1 MKKGALIVI
10 LATVFLW
17 GSHALGQREELSLHP
32 VGGSVYV
39 MTGAGCNVV
48 FRATDEGVLVADSGE
63 KPALADKVIAKIR
76 EVSDKPIRY
85 LVFTHYHHIVG
96 AEGFPQSA
104 IVIAHA
110 RTRDNIPLYRKTLS
124 ELFEK
129 NIGELE
135 EKAARLTSEKNPDLE
150 KVETQINL
158 RKKQLEGIK
167 QQTDVL
173 PQLTFDRSITIFLGG
188 QRVELLYF
196 GPGHT
201 DGDVLVYF
209 PEEKVLYVGDLLYT
223 NGWVPRLDGDAGA
236 SVDGWL
242 EILGRVAEMDV
253 DTIVPGHG
261 EAVGKE
267 GFIKISKV
275 FSEYLIDLKAEVKK
289 YIEQGS
295 SLEEMKKNLKLPK
308 YQHMGMAEVLL
319 PYNIEGAYRE
329 LKAQEATGTQHLAP
343 FLAETERLDFYHP
356 AQEESSAKKEIL
368 MEKMTPVLYV
378 ESSEPC
384 LKFCVDALGFDRKT
398 KVPEGNKLGFVIL
411 TLGNTEIMLQ
421 SYASLDRDIP
431 DLAKEMRGATAVL
444 YIEVKDIREIEGRL
458 KNYDVVVPKRTTFYG
473 AVEVF
478 YRSPGGHV
486 IGFAEQQPN

>member
-173 PQLTFDRSITIFLGG
+173 PQLTFDRSMTIFLGG
-188 QRVELLYF
+188 HRVELLYF

-201 DGDVLVYF
+201 DGDVLVNF
-209 PEEKVLYVGDLLYT
+209 PEEKVLYVGDLLYS

-236 SVDGWL
+236 SVDNWL
-242 EILGRVAEMDV
+242 RIFERVAEMEV
-253 DTIVPGHG
+253 DKIIPGHG
-261 EAVGKE
+261 EVVDKK
-267 GFIKISKV
+267 GFRKFSQV
-275 FSEYLIDLKAEVKK
+275 FSEYLIDLKAEVKR
-289 YIEQGS
+289 YINQGA
-295 SLEEMKKNLKLPK
+295 SLEEIKTNLKLPK
-308 YQHMGMAEVLL
+308 YQHMGMAEALL
-319 PYNIEGAYRE
+319 PWNIEGVYKE
-329 LKAQEATGTQHLAP
+329 L
-343 FLAETERLDFYHP
+343 
-356 AQEESSAKKEIL
+356 I
-368 MEKMTPVLYV
+368 
-378 ESSEPC
+378 
-384 LKFCVDALGFDRKT
+384 
-398 KVPEGNKLGFVIL
+398 
-411 TLGNTEIMLQ
+411 
-421 SYASLDRDIP
+421 
-431 DLAKEMRGATAVL
+431 
-444 YIEVKDIREIEGRL
+444 GR
-458 KNYDVVVPKRTTFYG
+458 
-473 AVEVF
+473 
-478 YRSPGGHV
+478 
-486 IGFAEQQPN
+486 